1 MHILVGVTGCIAAYK
16 ACEVVRELQR
26 AGHEVSVVMTAA
38 AQKFVGLATF
48 RALTQGRAK
57 ASLFDDADPIPHI
70 ALAEE
75 ADAFVIAPATAN
87 VCAKLAHGIADDL
100 LTSTAL
106 ACTCPVFVAPA
117 MNVHMYEN
125 AATQANLDALRSRGV
140 RVITPD
146 AGYLA
151 CGDVGPGKLPE
162 PSVIAR
168 TVLDALSSIGAL
180 AGKQV
185 LVTSG
190 PTVEPIDA
198 VRFISNRSS
207 GKMGAAIVHAALD
220 AGAHVTV
227 VSGPVSVAYDARA
240 EVVWVE
246 TAAEML
252 SAAEDAFADAD
263 AAICA
268 AAVADMRPERAE
280 SRKLKKGRDDAALA
294 SIPLVEN
301 PDILSALGHGK
312 RAGQVVIGFAAETED
327 VLSNAQE
334 KLIRKQADLI
344 VANDVSEGAVFGA
357 DTDEASFVTPS
368 GVERLG
374 LLPKTEVA
382 ARLVEHIAEMMHL
395 SA

>member
-16 ACEVVRELQR
+16 ACEVVREFQR

-75 ADAFVIAPATAN
+75 ADAFVIVPATAN

-162 PSVIAR
+162 PSVIAHA
-168 TVLDALSSIGAL
+168 VLDALSGIGAL

-207 GKMGAAIVHAALD
+207 GKMGAALVRAALD

-252 SAAEDAFADAD
+252 SAAKEAFADAD
-263 AAICA
+263 AVICA
-268 AAVADMRPERAE
+268 AAVADVRPERAE
-280 SRKLKKGRDDAALA
+280 ARKLKKGRDDAALA
-294 SIPLVEN
+294 SVTLVEN
-301 PDILSALGHGK
+301 PDILSALGHAK
-312 RAGQVVIGFAAETED
+312 RAGQIVIGFAAETED

-368 GVERLG
+368 GVEHLG

-382 ARLVEHIAEMMHL
+382 ARLMERLSEMICV

>member
-16 ACEVVRELQR
+16 ACEVVREFQR

-38 AQKFVGLATF
+38 AQQFVGLATF
-48 RALTQGRAK
+48 QALTQGCAK
-57 ASLFDDADPIPHI
+57 TSLFGDAEPIPHI

-168 TVLDALSSIGAL
+168 TVLDALLSAGAL
-180 AGKQV
+180 AGKRV

-207 GKMGAAIVHAALD
+207 GKMGAAIVRAALD

-280 SRKLKKGRDDAALA
+280 ARKLKKGRDDAALA

-312 RAGQVVIGFAAETED
+312 RVGQVVVGFAAETED

-357 DTDEASFVTPS
+357 DADEASFVTPS
-368 GVERLG
+368 GGERLG

-382 ARLVEHIAEMMHL
+382 ARLVERLAEMMHL

>member
-48 RALTQGRAK
+48 RALTQGRVK
-57 ASLFDDADPIPHI
+57 VSLFDDADPIPHI

-162 PSVIAR
+162 PSAIAHA
-168 TVLDALSSIGAL
+168 VLDALSGIGAL

-207 GKMGAAIVHAALD
+207 GKMGAAIARAALD
-220 AGAHVTV
+220 SGAKVTV

-240 EVVWVE
+240 EVVRVE
-246 TAAEML
+246 TATEML
-252 SAAEDAFADAD
+252 SAAEEAFADAD
-263 AAICA
+263 AAVCA

-280 SRKLKKGRDDAALA
+280 ARKLKKGRDDAALA

-312 RAGQVVIGFAAETED
+312 HVGQVVVGFAAETED

-357 DTDEASFVTPS
+357 DTDEASFVTSS
-368 GVERLG
+368 GVEHLG

-382 ARLVEHIAEMMHL
+382 ARLMERLSEMICV